1 MWKNKTILI
10 ANKKEKTMFGFVSQT
25 LNKMYDDKKKL
36 KTNTV
41 LYGYLEEGRWHTHL
55 QPPLSN
61 EDITK
66 FEEESKRG
74 FPAEY
79 KEFLAFNN
87 GCYLFDILRIAGKD
101 ADTYKG
107 LSIEEEGHL
116 AFDLNTM
123 DNIYRRKRTPTT
135 HFIFADSLV
144 KNAYYV
150 IDSEMKILEIDFRTK
165 KVVNSY
171 LDLKSFLNEI
181 LLEGKRN
188 ITNGIYYEFE

>member
-1 MWKNKTILI
+1 
-10 ANKKEKTMFGFVSQT
+10 MFEFVSQS
-25 LNKMYDDKKKL
+25 LNKTYDDKKKL

-41 LYGYLEEGRWHTHL
+41 LYGYLEEGRWHSHL
-55 QPPLSN
+55 QPPLSI
-61 EDITK
+61 EDIIK
-66 FEEESKRG
+66 LEEESKREL
-74 FPAEY
+74 PAEF
-79 KEFLAFNN
+79 KEFLAFHN

-144 KNAYYV
+144 KNTYYV
-150 IDSEMKILEIDFRTK
+150 IDSEKMILELDVRTK
-165 KVVNSY
+165 KVTNSY
-171 LDLKSFLNEI
+171 ADLKSFLNEI

-188 ITNGIYYEFE
+188 ITNGIFYEFE

>member
-1 MWKNKTILI
+1 
-10 ANKKEKTMFGFVSQT
+10 MFDFVGQA

-36 KTNTV
+36 RTNTV

-61 EDITK
+61 EEIIR
-66 FEEESKRG
+66 FEDESKRN

-79 KEFLAFNN
+79 KEFLAFYN

-101 ADTYKG
+101 ADTYRS
-107 LSIEEEGHL
+107 LSIEEEVHL
-116 AFDLNTM
+116 AFDLKTL
-123 DNIYRRKRTPTT
+123 DNIYRRKRTPAT

-144 KNAYYV
+144 KNTYYV
-150 IDSEMKILEIDFRTK
+150 FDSEERILEIDVRTK
-165 KVVNSY
+165 KVIHSY
-171 LDLKSFLNEI
+171 TDFKSFLNEI

-188 ITNGIYYEFE
+188 MINGIYFEFD

>member
-1 MWKNKTILI
+1 
-10 ANKKEKTMFGFVSQT
+10 MFEFLGQA

-41 LYGYLEEGRWHTHL
+41 LYGYLDEGRWHTHL
-55 QPPLSN
+55 QPPLPN
-61 EDITK
+61 EDIIR
-66 FEEESKRG
+66 FEEESKRE

-79 KEFLAFNN
+79 KEFLSFNN

-123 DNIYRRKRTPTT
+123 DNLYRNKRTPTT

-150 IDSEMKILEIDFRTK
+150 IDSEMRILEIDVRTK
-165 KVVNSY
+165 KVINSY
-171 LDLKSFLNEI
+171 VDLKSFLNEI
-181 LLEGKRN
+181 LIEGKRN
-188 ITNGIYYEFE
+188 INDGIYYEFK